1 LPLTQFKYTI
11 QMKSMRKRTLI
22 IALAILVVPLTIL
35 AGSSLAEVAVI
46 KVNYRSASDI
56 LPLVETLLSPG
67 GKASLDTRTN
77 TIIVND
83 TSEAVDK
90 IQALVADMDKP
101 AEQVRIRFRFQE
113 AGLSKDRDLS
123 ASGKISGDRWSVATG
138 RSRREG
144 VHVRARDTRVNRQ
157 GTTESFISVMSGSFA
172 YIWVGRD
179 IPFSERW
186 VYLSRRYAH
195 VVEKVNFQRV
205 ETGFEVRPVITGN
218 SVHIEIVPRI
228 SSLEEGDRGVVR
240 LTEASTTLTVTKG
253 QWVSIAG
260 ANEQSS
266 EVIQDIL
273 STGSSS
279 ANSTLSLS
287 LKVE

>member
-1 LPLTQFKYTI
+1 MAP
-11 QMKSMRKRTLI
+11 MRKRTLI
-22 IALAILVVPLTIL
+22 IAFGILVISLTIL
-35 AGSSLAEVAVI
+35 VGSSPAEVAVI
-46 KVNYRSASDI
+46 KVNYRNASDI

-77 TIIVND
+77 AIIVND
-83 TSEAVDK
+83 TSESVAK
-90 IQALVADMDKP
+90 IQALVANMDKP

-113 AGLSKDRDLS
+113 TGVTKDRDLS
-123 ASGKISGDRWSVATG
+123 ASGKVSGDKWSVAACRG
-138 RSRREG
+138 RREG

-172 YIWVGRD
+172 YIWVGKD
-179 IPFSERW
+179 IPFTEQW

-228 SSLEEGDRGVVR
+228 SSLEEGERGVVR
-240 LTEASTTLTVTKG
+240 LTEASTTMTVPKG
-253 QWVSIAG
+253 QWVTIAG
-260 ANEQSS
+260 TSEQSN
-266 EVIQDIL
+266 EVIRDIL

-279 ANSTLSLS
+279 TNSTLSLS

>member
-1 LPLTQFKYTI
+1 MT
-11 QMKSMRKRTLI
+11 KRTLI
-22 IALAILVVPLTIL
+22 IAFGILVIPLTIMI
-35 AGSSLAEVAVI
+35 GSSLAEVAVI

-83 TSEAVDK
+83 TSESVTK
-90 IQALVADMDKP
+90 IQALVANMDKP
-101 AEQVRIRFRFQE
+101 SEQVRIRFRFQE
-113 AGLSKDRDLS
+113 TGLSKDRDLS
-123 ASGKISGDRWSVATG
+123 TSGKVSGDRWSVATG

-144 VHVRARDTRVNRQ
+144 VHVRARETRVNRQ
-157 GTTESFISVMSGSFA
+157 GTTESFISVISGSFA

-186 VYLSRRYAH
+186 VSLSRRYAR

-205 ETGFEVRPVITGN
+205 ETGFEVRPVIIGN
-218 SVHIEIVPRI
+218 SVQIEIVPRI
-228 SSLEEGDRGVVR
+228 SSLEEAGRGVVR
-240 LTEASTTLTVTKG
+240 LTEASTTMTVPKG
-253 QWVSIAG
+253 QWVTIAG
-260 ANEQSS
+260 TSEQSS
-266 EVIQDIL
+266 EVIRDIL
-273 STGSSS
+273 ASGSSS
-279 ANSTLSLS
+279 TNSTLSLS

>member
-1 LPLTQFKYTI
+1 MT
-11 QMKSMRKRTLI
+11 KRTLI
-22 IALAILVVPLTIL
+22 IAFGILVIPLTIMI
-35 AGSSLAEVAVI
+35 GSSLAEVAVI

-83 TSEAVDK
+83 TSESVTK
-90 IQALVADMDKP
+90 IQALVANMDKP
-101 AEQVRIRFRFQE
+101 SEQVRIRFRFQE
-113 AGLSKDRDLS
+113 TGLSKDRDLS
-123 ASGKISGDRWSVATG
+123 TSGKVSGDRWSVATG

-144 VHVRARDTRVNRQ
+144 VHVRARETRVNRQ

-186 VYLSRRYAH
+186 VSLSRRYAR

-205 ETGFEVRPVITGN
+205 ETGFEVRPVIIGN
-218 SVHIEIVPRI
+218 SAQIEIVPRI
-228 SSLEEGDRGVVR
+228 SSLEEAGRGVVR
-240 LTEASTTLTVTKG
+240 LTEASTTMTVPKG
-253 QWVSIAG
+253 QWVTIAG
-260 ANEQSS
+260 TSEQSS
-266 EVIQDIL
+266 EVIRDIL
-273 STGSSS
+273 ASGSSS
-279 ANSTLSLS
+279 TNSTLSLS

>member
-1 LPLTQFKYTI
+1 MAP
-11 QMKSMRKRTLI
+11 MRKRTLI
-22 IALAILVVPLTIL
+22 IAFGILVISLTIL
-35 AGSSLAEVAVI
+35 VGSSPAEVAVI

-77 TIIVND
+77 AIIVND
-83 TSEAVDK
+83 TSESVAK
-90 IQALVADMDKP
+90 IQALVANMDKP

-113 AGLSKDRDLS
+113 TGVTKDRDLS
-123 ASGKISGDRWSVATG
+123 ASGKVSGDKWSVATG
-138 RSRREG
+138 MGRREG

-172 YIWVGRD
+172 YIWVGKD
-179 IPFSERW
+179 IPFTEQW

-195 VVEKVNFQRV
+195 VVEKVNFHRV

-228 SSLEEGDRGVVR
+228 SSLEEGERGVVR
-240 LTEASTTLTVTKG
+240 LTEASTTMTVPKG
-253 QWVSIAG
+253 QWVTIAG
-260 ANEQSS
+260 TSEQSN
-266 EVIQDIL
+266 EVIRDIL

-279 ANSTLSLS
+279 TNSTLSLS

>member
-1 LPLTQFKYTI
+1 MVPR
-11 QMKSMRKRTLI
+11 RKNRLV
-22 IALAILVVPLTIL
+22 IALGILVIVLTTT
-35 AGSSLAEVAVI
+35 AGSASAEVAII
-46 KVNYRSASDI
+46 KVDYRSASDI
-56 LPLVETLLSPG
+56 LPLVQTLLSPG
-67 GKASLDTRTN
+67 GKAALDIRTN

-83 TSEAVDK
+83 TSESVAR
-90 IQALVADMDKP
+90 IQALVANMDKP
-101 AEQVRIRFRFQE
+101 SEQVRIRFRFQE
-113 AGLSKDRDLS
+113 TTLAKDRDLS
-123 ASGKISGDRWSVATG
+123 ASGKVSGDRWSVATG

-157 GTTESFISVMSGSFA
+157 GATESFISVMSGSIA
-172 YIWVGRD
+172 YIWVGKE
-179 IPFSERW
+179 IPFTERW

-218 SVHIEIVPRI
+218 SVQVEIVPRI
-228 SSLEEGDRGVVR
+228 SSLEEGERGVVR
-240 LTEASTTLTVTKG
+240 LTEASTTMTVVKG
-253 QWVSIAG
+253 QWVTVAG
-260 ANEQSS
+260 TSEQSN
-266 EVIQDIL
+266 EVIHDIL

>member
-1 LPLTQFKYTI
+1 MDMASI
-11 QMKSMRKRTLI
+11 RKRTLI
-22 IALAILVVPLTIL
+22 IAFGILVISLTIMV
-35 AGSSLAEVAVI
+35 GSSLSEVAII

-67 GKASLDTRTN
+67 GKATLDIRTN

-83 TSEAVDK
+83 TSESVAK
-90 IQALVADMDKP
+90 IQALVASMDKP

-113 AGLSKDRDLS
+113 TGLSKDRDLS
-123 ASGKISGDRWSVATG
+123 ASGRVSEDRWSVATG
-138 RSRREG
+138 GSRREG

-172 YIWVGRD
+172 YIWVGKD
-179 IPFSERW
+179 VPFTERW

-195 VVEKVNFQRV
+195 VVETVNFQRV
-205 ETGFEVRPVITGN
+205 ETGFEVRPVVAGN

-228 SSLEEGDRGVVR
+228 SSLEEGERGVVR
-240 LTEASTTLTVTKG
+240 LTEASTTMTVLKG
-253 QWVSIAG
+253 QWVTIAG
-260 ANEQSS
+260 TNEQSN
-266 EVIQDIL
+266 EAIRDIL

-279 ANSTLSLS
+279 TNSTFSLS

>member
-1 LPLTQFKYTI
+1 MAP
-11 QMKSMRKRTLI
+11 MRKRTLI
-22 IALAILVVPLTIL
+22 IAFGILVISLTIL
-35 AGSSLAEVAVI
+35 VGSSPAEVAVI

-77 TIIVND
+77 AIIVND
-83 TSEAVDK
+83 TSESVAK
-90 IQALVADMDKP
+90 IQALVANMDKP
-101 AEQVRIRFRFQE
+101 AEQVRIRLRFQE
-113 AGLSKDRDLS
+113 TGLSKDRDLS
-123 ASGKISGDRWSVATG
+123 ASGRVSGDRWSVAAG
-138 RSRREG
+138 RGRREG

-172 YIWVGRD
+172 YIWVGKD
-179 IPFSERW
+179 IPFTEQW

-218 SVHIEIVPRI
+218 SIHIEIVPRI
-228 SSLEEGDRGVVR
+228 SSLEEGERGVVR
-240 LTEASTTLTVTKG
+240 LTEASTTMTVVKG
-253 QWVSIAG
+253 QWVTVAG
-260 ANEQSS
+260 TSEQSN
-266 EVIQDIL
+266 EVIRDIL

-279 ANSTLSLS
+279 TNSTLSLS

>member
-1 LPLTQFKYTI
+1 MAPL
-11 QMKSMRKRTLI
+11 RKRTLI
-22 IALAILVVPLTIL
+22 LAFGILVIPLTIMV
-35 AGSSLAEVAVI
+35 GSSLAEVAVI

-56 LPLVETLLSPG
+56 LPLVKTLLSPG
-67 GKASLDTRTN
+67 GKATLDIRTN

-83 TSEAVDK
+83 TSESVVK
-90 IQALVADMDKP
+90 IQALVASMDRP
-101 AEQVRIRFRFQE
+101 AEQVRIRLRFQE
-113 AGLSKDRDLS
+113 TGLSKDRDLS
-123 ASGKISGDRWSVATG
+123 ASGKVSGDRWSVATG
-138 RSRREG
+138 RSRRDG

-172 YIWVGRD
+172 YIWVGKD
-179 IPFSERW
+179 IPFTEQW
-186 VYLSRRYAH
+186 VNLSRRYAH

-228 SSLEEGDRGVVR
+228 SSLEEGERGVVR
-240 LTEASTTLTVTKG
+240 LTEASTTMTVIKG
-253 QWVSIAG
+253 QWVTIAG
-260 ANEQSS
+260 TSEQSN
-266 EVIQDIL
+266 EVIRDIL

-279 ANSTLSLS
+279 TNSTLSIS

>member
-1 LPLTQFKYTI
+1 
-11 QMKSMRKRTLI
+11 MRKRTLI
-22 IALAILVVPLTIL
+22 TAFGILAVSLTIM
-35 AGSSLAEVAVI
+35 AGSSPAEVAVI

-56 LPLVETLLSPG
+56 LPLVQTLLSPG
-67 GKASLDTRTN
+67 GKATVDTRTN

-83 TSEAVDK
+83 TSESVAE
-90 IQALVADMDKP
+90 IQGLVANTDKP
-101 AEQVRIRFRFQE
+101 GEQVRIRFKFQE
-113 AGLSKDRDLS
+113 TGFSKDRDLS
-123 ASGKISGDRWSVATG
+123 ASGRVSGDRWSVASG

-144 VHVRARDTRVNRQ
+144 VHVRARETRVNRQ

-172 YIWVGRD
+172 YIWVGKD
-179 IPFSERW
+179 IPFAERW

-195 VVEKVNFQRV
+195 MVENVNFQRV

-240 LTEASTTLTVTKG
+240 LTEVSTTLTVPKG

-260 ANEQSS
+260 TSEQSS
-266 EVIQDIL
+266 EVIRDIL